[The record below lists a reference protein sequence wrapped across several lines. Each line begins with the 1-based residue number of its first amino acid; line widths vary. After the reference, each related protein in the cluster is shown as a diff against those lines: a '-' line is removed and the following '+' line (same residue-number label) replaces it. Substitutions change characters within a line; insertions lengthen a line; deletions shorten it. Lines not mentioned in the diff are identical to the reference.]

1 MSIAGYVGVGFGMF
15 SSPAS
20 VCTYRPG
27 LRLQIPYASVDRP
40 TLYAQCRRCMHP
52 HAIMQHAVRRK
63 APPLPL
69 LNTGVLPRSE
79 PRACRLRSAEGHT
92 PLPHRAHYNQA
103 GGRLIPAPSCP
114 RVSPS
119 SSIPLSLHPTFLFL
133 LLPLLVHRLASQL
146 RTTQYTPFPQW
157 PWRRL
162 GPITHCYALPAQC
175 LSCLLQPGA
184 SPRKRRQ
191 LTTTRARLATNLLT
205 DSVLL

>member
-1 MSIAGYVGVGFGMF
+1 MHV
-15 SSPAS
+15 SPGAPTANPLCLS
-20 VCTYRPG
+20 
-27 LRLQIPYASVDRP
+27 RP
-40 TLYAQCRRCMHP
+40 TSYAQCRRCMHP
-52 HAIMQHAVRRK
+52 HAIMQHA
-63 APPLPL
+63 AIPACF
-69 LNTGVLPRSE
+69 PRSE

-133 LLPLLVHRLASQL
+133 LLPLVHRLASQL

-162 GPITHCYALPAQC
+162 RPITYCCALPAQC

-191 LTTTRARLATNLLT
+191 LTTTRARLTTNLLT
-205 DSVLL
+205 DSILL